1 MGVLKVNV
9 GDAVTPDW
17 RKVGCGT
24 VLSASSIDDDFD
36 RANSTTGLGTA
47 SDGGTWIEDSAT
59 TTDPIYG
66 IISDAAYIEQFPDSN
81 ARARRN
87 VGNAAADLQVTDF
100 RSNTNG
106 FSFLW
111 LAYDP
116 ATDSGYAARYDAGG
130 TFTVQRFVAGSSTQV
145 GSGMSGSGWT
155 GSSSVLR
162 FTHDGA
168 GSLSIYQGGVL
179 LGTVVDSTPLT
190 GTWAGF
196 GASQAKSSTGETWN
210 DFTCTGTAVA
220 VPGRLKLW
228 TGTEWVRE
236 VCDGDTPPFP
246 TASNMASVW
255 CAPTAPPHYF
265 RAYSNGLP
273 AATSIFHV
281 QFLVG
286 TGRQFNMSLLSGTPS
301 GHAIWE
307 ATDTGSPVV
316 SPGDTISSITCYDAS
331 INNLGTTTPSPST
344 VQTLVLPRPLKMWDG
359 TSWVT
364 VACMVS
370 A

>member
-9 GDAVTPDW
+9 GDAVAPDW
-17 RKVGCGT
+17 RKIGCGT
-24 VLSASSIDDDFD
+24 
-36 RANSTTGLGTA
+36 
-47 SDGGTWIEDSAT
+47 
-59 TTDPIYG
+59 
-66 IISDAAYIEQFPDSN
+66 Q
-81 ARARRN
+81 
-87 VGNAAADLQVTDF
+87 
-100 RSNTNG
+100 
-106 FSFLW
+106 
-111 LAYDP
+111 
-116 ATDSGYAARYDAGG
+116 YAAPTDVSPA
-130 TFTVQRFVAGSSTQV
+130 
-145 GSGMSGSGWT
+145 SGWT
-155 GSSSVLR
+155 STSFSAFEDQPALVYRTDPARSVRLYTSFGGSVWILDGYSGVVPGETYELSVWCRADPSAPGIQAQLGAAVGGGTYTLISANTVLSTSAWTLLTGTYTPSGSDLELMIFGATSGSSSTFDMYAADWTTFDEDEVL
-162 FTHDGA
+162 
-168 GSLSIYQGGVL
+168 
-179 LGTVVDSTPLT
+179 TPT
-190 GTWAGF
+190 P
-196 GASQAKSSTGETWN
+196 
-210 DFTCTGTAVA
+210 VA
-220 VPGRLKLW
+220 GRLKLW

-344 VQTLVLPRPLKMWDG
+344 VQTLVPPRPLKMWDG

-364 VACMVS
+364 VACLVP